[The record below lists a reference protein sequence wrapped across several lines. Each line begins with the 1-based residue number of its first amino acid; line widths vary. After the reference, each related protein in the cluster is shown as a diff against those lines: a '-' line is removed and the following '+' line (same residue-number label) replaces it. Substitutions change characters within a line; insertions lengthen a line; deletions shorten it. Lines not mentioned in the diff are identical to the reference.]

1 MNYCRIC
8 KTPFKQG
15 EIRGSNKNTDEKQ
28 RWYCM
33 KCWRKYYHFQNE
45 NTSMLSTHG
54 VELH

>member
-15 EIRGSNKNTDEKQ
+15 EIRGSYKNTDEKQ